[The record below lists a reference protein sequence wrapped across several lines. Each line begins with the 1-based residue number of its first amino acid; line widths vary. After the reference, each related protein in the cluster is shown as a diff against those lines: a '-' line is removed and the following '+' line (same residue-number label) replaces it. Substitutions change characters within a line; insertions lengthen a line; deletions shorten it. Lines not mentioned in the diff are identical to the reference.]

1 VEEIVKENI
10 MRLRGRSKT
19 RSWKM
24 LNCEADEQVREVTD
38 ELEEAAAPRINV
50 PRNFSHVSRDV
61 GSVIDSKE

>member
-24 LNCEADEQVREVTD
+24 LNCKADEQVREVTD
-38 ELEEAAAPRINV
+38 EAAAPRINV

>member
-1 VEEIVKENI
+1 MVKEDI

-24 LNCEADEQVREVTD
+24 LNCEADEPVRVVKD
-38 ELEEAAAPRINV
+38 ELVEAAAPRINV

-61 GSVIDSKE
+61 GSVIDSRE